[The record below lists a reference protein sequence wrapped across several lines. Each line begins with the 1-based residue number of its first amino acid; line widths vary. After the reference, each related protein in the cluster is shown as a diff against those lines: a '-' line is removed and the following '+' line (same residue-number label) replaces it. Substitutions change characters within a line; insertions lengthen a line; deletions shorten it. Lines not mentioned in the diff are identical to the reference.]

1 MPEYPFETYG
11 SVGAV
16 GADANPF
23 ICGGSSHGP
32 NPVAGECYTFE
43 DGAWKNVFNMTG
55 PRQYAALLEV
65 DRDGTK
71 KVRWFIRCFV
81 LHSVDTALE
90 SSPAAPVQHW
100 QVSS

>member
-71 KVRWFIRCFV
+71 RVRWFIRCFV
-81 LHSVDTALE
+81 LHITR
-90 SSPAAPVQHW
+90 
-100 QVSS
+100 

>member
-55 PRQYAALLEV
+55 PRPCWRSIEMAPRRYVGSFDALFYILLG
-65 DRDGTK
+65 R
-71 KVRWFIRCFV
+71 
-81 LHSVDTALE
+81 
-90 SSPAAPVQHW
+90 
-100 QVSS
+100 